1 MSSPSAQPVSL
12 PTRPVV
18 GVLHPGAMGAALGSA
33 LKARAGA
40 VIWADA
46 GRSHATAKRAELAD
60 LQAVPTVADLA
71 ARADVIVSICPPH
84 AAREVA
90 GLVGAGLTG
99 RTDRPLYV
107 EVNAV
112 SPDTVRGVATF
123 LGDRATVCDGAVIG
137 PPAWTAG
144 TTTLWLSGPGAD
156 AAATLFEPGPFDARV
171 LGTAGTDL
179 GTASGLKA
187 CFALQSKAAPMLWVA
202 LEEAAAAFGV
212 TDALHAELDRAGVDH
227 AAALAHARERMA
239 GRAWRWAG
247 EMDEAADAFAA
258 VGLPDGFS
266 RAAAELYRRAA
277 GAGQDG

>member
-1 MSSPSAQPVSL
+1 M
-12 PTRPVV
+12 
-18 GVLHPGAMGAALGSA
+18 
-33 LKARAGA
+33 
-40 VIWADA
+40 
-46 GRSHATAKRAELAD
+46 
-60 LQAVPTVADLA
+60 
-71 ARADVIVSICPPH
+71 
-84 AAREVA
+84 
-90 GLVGAGLTG
+90 
-99 RTDRPLYV
+99 
-107 EVNAV
+107 
-112 SPDTVRGVATF
+112 
-123 LGDRATVCDGAVIG
+123 
-137 PPAWTAG
+137 
-144 TTTLWLSGPGAD
+144 
-156 AAATLFEPGPFDARV
+156 

-212 TDALHAELDRAGVDH
+212 THALHAELDRAGVDH